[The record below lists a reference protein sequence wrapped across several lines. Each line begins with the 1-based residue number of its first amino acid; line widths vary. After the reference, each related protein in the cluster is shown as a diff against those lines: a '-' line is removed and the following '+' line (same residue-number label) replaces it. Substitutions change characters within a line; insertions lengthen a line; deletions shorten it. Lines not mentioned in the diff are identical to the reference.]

1 MMEQKWKSEA
11 VSNVVNLI
19 PVAWLVLT
27 PWIFAFASDAAAGWT
42 AWLSGIAIAFLR

>member
-11 VSNVVNLI
+11 SSDVVNLV

-27 PWIFAFASDAAAGWT
+27 PWIFAFALDAAAG
-42 AWLSGIAIAFLR
+42 